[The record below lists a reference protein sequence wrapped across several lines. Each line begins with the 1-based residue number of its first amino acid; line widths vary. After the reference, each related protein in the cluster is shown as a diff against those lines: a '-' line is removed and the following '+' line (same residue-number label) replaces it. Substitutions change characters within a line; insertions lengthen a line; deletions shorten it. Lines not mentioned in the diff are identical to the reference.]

1 MKCQSPLGLWIEW
14 VSFLCRKKVVYI
26 IAKKLLLQLM
36 LDGRYSGL
44 NFKEKSPQIL
54 YFHVWWSK
62 VNWLH
67 ISSLKG
73 EYYPHPQYWCLAPP
87 LMGLM
92 CIKLRLIKIKKN
104 LCIWDTFPLEW
115 ERYSWRQ
122 DCKIIKGSLLSF
134 HGTCSHQDQMTTNKK
149 RCSNPVQHN
158 IL

>member
-1 MKCQSPLGLWIEW
+1 MKRQSPLGLWIEW
-14 VSFLCRKKVVYI
+14 VSFLCQKKVAYI
-26 IAKKLLLQLM
+26 IAKKLSLQLM

-54 YFHVWWSK
+54 YFHVWWSN
-62 VNWLH
+62 VNWLL

-73 EYYPHPQYWCLAPP
+73 EITPTLNIDILPP

-92 CIKLRLIKIKKN
+92 CIKLRLIKIKKK
-104 LCIWDTFPLEW
+104 LCIWDTFLLEW

-134 HGTCSHQDQMTTNKK
+134 HGICSHQDQMTTNKK
-149 RCSNPVQHN
+149 RFSIPVQHN